1 MQETFTQHL
10 KITSTELD
18 TLLSLKLSELL
29 NLAQFQAVLNSL
41 DVQLLRETLPTAG
54 SVLAQKL
61 PAFYDW
67 LKNELGVKRVPETPN
82 HATTWVV
89 NFLNNKESLNHLVEL
104 HRPIPRVALE
114 RSVPRLVATF
124 DGVEDD
130 KVRQEWQKAIAG
142 LCLPLVVDARER
154 ECSL

>member
-67 LKNELGVKRVPETPN
+67 LKNELGVKRVPETPD

-89 NFLNNKESLNHLVEL
+89 NFLNNKESLTHLVEL

-114 RSVPRLVATF
+114 HSVPRLVATF
-124 DGVEDD
+124 DGVEDE

-154 ECSL
+154 EHG